1 VDGTPDSTFGSGGF
15 KIGAVPT
22 GDGYHSFKA
31 NGVALQSDGSII
43 VAGIDNRDT
52 AGSDQHPLL
61 MRFFGSQPRALQAA
75 DGAAPAP
82 SHAIPLTQAQ
92 VRPLLTQ
99 AIALWQARG
108 ADTSRLGHVDVV
120 IADLGGATLG
130 LASGHTI
137 TLDDNAAGW
146 GWLVGHSSRRGR
158 EAPSGRMDLLAALTH
173 EVGHLL
179 GHEHDEGGVMAETL
193 APGVRQADDDQG
205 LVAVPE
211 SGHDHP
217 LAAIPQASS
226 RLSLR
231 AFRGR
236 GRRPRFA
243 SRG

>member
-1 VDGTPDSTFGSGGF
+1 
-15 KIGAVPT
+15 
-22 GDGYHSFKA
+22 
-31 NGVALQSDGSII
+31 VALQSDGSII
-43 VAGIDNRDT
+43 VAGTDNWDT
-52 AGSDQHPLL
+52 TSSNQHPLL

-146 GWLVGHSSRRGR
+146 GWDVGRPAGRGR
-158 EAPSGRMDLLAALTH
+158 KALSGRMDLLSVLTH

-179 GHEHDEGGVMAETL
+179 GRDHAEGGVMAETL
-193 APGVRQADDDQG
+193 APGVRLAAADPD
-205 LVAVPE
+205 LVAVPP
-211 SGHDHP
+211 SGQEHP
-217 LAAIPQASS
+217 LAALPQASS

-231 AFRGR
+231 ALWGR
-236 GRRPRFA
+236 GRRARA
-243 SRG
+243 AARG